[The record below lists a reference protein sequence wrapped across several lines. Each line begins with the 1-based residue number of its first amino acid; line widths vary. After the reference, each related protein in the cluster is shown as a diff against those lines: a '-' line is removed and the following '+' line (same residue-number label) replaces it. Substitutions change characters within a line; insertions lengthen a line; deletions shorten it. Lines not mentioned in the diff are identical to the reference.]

1 MSGPTDKPVL
11 TIRVSPET
19 LRRLDHIATEEP
31 ECVGGGT
38 RSAVARKA
46 LEKGIRH
53 LEDQA
58 RRLDAQRARRGQ
70 RRPIRVIERQES

>member
-1 MSGPTDKPVL
+1 MNDSNKKPSL

-19 LRRLDHIATEEP
+19 LRRLDYIAREEP
-31 ECVGGGT
+31 ESVGGGT

-53 LEDQA
+53 LEDQS
-58 RRLDAQRARRGQ
+58 RRMDAQHARSNS
-70 RRPIRVIERQES
+70 RRPIRVVERPKS

>member
-1 MSGPTDKPVL
+1 MSGTKDKPVL

-19 LRRLDHIATEEP
+19 LRRLDYIAREEP
-31 ECVGGGT
+31 ESVGGGT

-53 LEDQA
+53 LEEQA
-58 RRLDAQRARRGQ
+58 RRMEAQRARRNPH
-70 RRPIRVIERQES
+70 RPIRVIERPKS